1 METIY
6 KKVAVYTKDSRIIG
20 YTDRNPIQSIKSGI
34 KVEGR
39 TYVKKGRLLFLGK
52 PLGDY
57 VYVKELFSEGQNRTE
72 LPLDRAYESYN
83 IPQESILF
91 IHDFEDIGQQGKVS
105 LERNLLEKRAFLA
118 DVSVKFPE
126 FGSHIKGKTYL
137 NKEAYDNGVVLLESR
152 HDDWFVLQ
160 QPQFSE
166 GNGKAIYDRFG
177 IEQLEKENFFEL
189 NVLLINKTK
198 VFIAKI

>member
-105 LERNLLEKRAFLA
+105 LERNLLEKY
-118 DVSVKFPE
+118 KFPLDKQE
-126 FGSHIKGKTYL
+126 DKIKDK
-137 NKEAYDNGVVLLESR
+137 DMS
-152 HDDWFVLQ
+152 
-160 QPQFSE
+160 
-166 GNGKAIYDRFG
+166 
-177 IEQLEKENFFEL
+177 
-189 NVLLINKTK
+189 
-198 VFIAKI
+198 